1 MSDDIRRKLSAEL
14 QKLDMAEAAQDA
26 LDGLYS
32 DVDSPLAAPKV
43 TLCETLWT
51 RAEME
56 KGKGDFDAQ
65 NAVLALRRRVMEGE
79 FDD

>member
-14 QKLDMAEAAQDA
+14 QKLDMPEAAQNA

-43 TLCETLWT
+43 TLMETLWT
-51 RAEME
+51 AAEMSKYKPE
-56 KGKGDFDAQ
+56 RKAAIMEF
-65 NAVLALRRRVMEGE
+65 RERVMDGE

>member
-1 MSDDIRRKLSAEL
+1 MTDDIRRKLSAEL
-14 QKLDMAEAAQDA
+14 QKLDMPEAAQNA

-32 DVDSPLAAPKV
+32 DFDSPLATPKV

-51 RAEME
+51 AAEMSRHKPE
-56 KGKGDFDAQ
+56 RKA
-65 NAVLALRRRVMEGE
+65 AILALRERVMSGE